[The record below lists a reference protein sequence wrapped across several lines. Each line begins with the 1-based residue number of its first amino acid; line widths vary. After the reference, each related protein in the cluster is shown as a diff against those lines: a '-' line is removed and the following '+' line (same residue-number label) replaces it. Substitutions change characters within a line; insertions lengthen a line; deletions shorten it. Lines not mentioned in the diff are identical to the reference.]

1 MSKHALSNEKESAGK
16 ILKKFMHVIG
26 INHRLCKWILPCN
39 LGKNIIMAGLPY
51 VGIVYGCDILNALV
65 AQDTKSN
72 IMSLVYQLLGIT
84 FVMTLL
90 YHILDKAGNAMRD
103 SIRY

>member
-39 LGKNIIMAGLPY
+39 LGKNIIMAG
-51 VGIVYGCDILNALV
+51 
-65 AQDTKSN
+65 
-72 IMSLVYQLLGIT
+72 
-84 FVMTLL
+84 
-90 YHILDKAGNAMRD
+90 R
-103 SIRY
+103 

>member
-26 INHRLCKWILPCN
+26 INHRLRKWILPCN

-72 IMSLVYQLLGIT
+72 IMIWLSAYFRYDTSVPYFGQGRKC
-84 FVMTLL
+84 
-90 YHILDKAGNAMRD
+90 YAG
-103 SIRY
+103 